1 MLKKLIG
8 TKAFY
13 REVLGIVLPIMIQQ
27 GITTFVGL
35 LDNIMVGQLN
45 ENAISGV
52 AIANQI
58 MFIVLIC
65 FIGGLAGP
73 GIFVAQYFGAKD
85 ENALKEAFRAKVIL
99 AAFVTVIAMA
109 ILLIFKEPMITIFAK
124 NDPGSAGVYNEEV
137 IQYGVQYLTIMAFS
151 LPVLAIIQ
159 LYASTF
165 REIRET
171 SVPMMAGIISVI
183 VNFGFNYVLIFGKL
197 GLPRLEVQ
205 GAAIATVIARVV
217 EGSILLY
224 IAYRNRMVFAQ
235 GIFSHFHIETKRF
248 KLMVKKTLPL
258 LTNELLWSTSIL
270 AIMLAY
276 AQRGT
281 SVYAAFAISNAV
293 SNLFFIIFGALA
305 TGISVMVGN
314 ELGANQIELAKEN
327 AFKLLFLTIVVCLS
341 FGALLAIIAPFAP
354 YLYNVS
360 DSVRAMSTQFMWVV
374 AALMWVFA
382 FNAGI
387 FFILRAGGMVILTFL
402 FDATF
407 AWVITVPLAVV
418 LSIYTDL
425 PILLVYALVEGVSII
440 KGIIGMQFVK
450 SGKWARNLTH
460 HENAI

>member
-45 ENAISGV
+45 ENAIAGV

-85 ENALKEAFRAKVIL
+85 EEALKQAFRAKVIL
-99 AAFVTVIAMA
+99 ATFVTIIAMA
-109 ILLIFKEPMITIFAK
+109 ILLIFKEPMITVFAK
-124 NDPGSAGVYNEEV
+124 NDPGSVGAFNPEV
-137 IQYGVQYLTIMAFS
+137 IRYGVQYLTIMAFS

-171 SVPMMAGIISVI
+171 SVPMMAGIISVVI
-183 VNFGFNYVLIFGKL
+183 NFVFNYLLIFGKL
-197 GLPRLEVQ
+197 GLPALEVE

-217 EGSILLY
+217 EASILLY
-224 IAYRNRMVFAQ
+224 IAYRNRMIFAQ
-235 GIFSHFHIETKRF
+235 GIFTHFHIEAKRF
-248 KLMVKKTLPL
+248 KLMVKKTMPL
-258 LTNELLWSTSIL
+258 LTNELLWSSSIL
-270 AIMLAY
+270 VIMLAY

-281 SVYAAFAISNAV
+281 SVYAAFAISSAV
-293 SNLFFIIFGALA
+293 SNLFFIVFGALA

-341 FGALLAIIAPFAP
+341 FGAILAIIAPFAP
-354 YLYNVS
+354 YLYNVT
-360 DSVRAMSTQFMWVV
+360 DGVRTMATQFMWVV
-374 AALMWVFA
+374 ASLMWVFA

-387 FFILRAGGMVILTFL
+387 FFVLRAGGMVILTFL

>member
-8 TKAFY
+8 SKTFY
-13 REVLGIVLPIMIQQ
+13 KEVLGIVLPIMIQQ

-45 ENAISGV
+45 ENAIAGV

-85 ENALKEAFRAKVIL
+85 EEALKQAFRAKVIL
-99 AAFVTVIAMA
+99 ATFVTIIAMA
-109 ILLIFKEPMITIFAK
+109 VLLIFKEPMITAFAK
-124 NDPGSAGVYNEEV
+124 NDPGAAGEFNPQV
-137 IQYGVQYLTIMAFS
+137 IRYGVQYLTIMAFS

-171 SVPMMAGIISVI
+171 TVPMVAGIISVI
-183 VNFGFNYVLIFGKL
+183 INFVFNYLLIFGKL
-197 GLPRLEVQ
+197 GFPALEVE

-217 EGSILLY
+217 EASILLW
-224 IAYRNRMVFAQ
+224 IAYRNRMIFAQ
-235 GIFSHFHIETKRF
+235 GIFTRFHIEAKRF

-258 LTNELLWSTSIL
+258 LTNELLWSSSIL
-270 AIMLAY
+270 VIMWAY

-281 SVYAAFAISNAV
+281 SVYAAFAISSAV
-293 SNLFFIIFGALA
+293 SNLFFIVFGALA

-341 FGALLAIIAPFAP
+341 FGAVLAIIAPFAP
-354 YLYNVS
+354 YLYNVA
-360 DSVRAMSTQFMWVV
+360 DNVRAMATQFMWVV

-387 FFILRAGGMVILTFL
+387 FFVLRAGGMVILTFL

-407 AWVITVPLAVV
+407 AWVITVPLAII
-418 LSIYTDL
+418 LSLFTDL